1 MKLTWD
7 PCWRDPRQ
15 TTMTAMEIAAA
26 LWFPY
31 CEYKICIGQLFGNQ
45 SQVVINEGLM
55 IAAEWHDLYAM
66 QKFSEIGANV
76 HYVNPAGFSVLET
89 TLQGHDSYWREN
101 VSSAKLALLFLD
113 LNGVTRK
120 DITHDWIIEQDCEV
134 FIAKDKWIKDFLCP
148 PTFEAW
154 WHKPGDSEL
163 NSLGEYQFDPRDADE
178 WKKIH
183 AEQFIYV
190 VKTSEDIKRYIVT
203 KGFGDGTIIAL
214 NPPPSVQSK
223 LAWLTV
229 VLKGDLKMPEVPGET
244 E

>member
-1 MKLTWD
+1 
-7 PCWRDPRQ
+7 
-15 TTMTAMEIAAA
+15 MTAMEIAAA

-31 CEYKICIGQLFGNQ
+31 CEYKICLGQLFGNQ

-66 QKFSEIGANV
+66 QQFSDIGANL

-89 TLQGHDSYWREN
+89 ALQGHDAYWREY
-101 VSSAKLALLFLD
+101 VHSAKAAVQFL
-113 LNGVTRK
+113 NSKGVTRK
-120 DITHDWIIEQDCEV
+120 DITHDWIIEECCDV
-134 FIAKDKWIKDFLCP
+134 FIAEDKWFKNFLYP
-148 PTFEAW
+148 PTYEAW

-163 NSLGEYQFDPRDADE
+163 NPLGEYQFNPCETGE
-178 WKKIH
+178 WKNVPVQ
-183 AEQFIYV
+183 QFIYV

-203 KGFGDGTIIAL
+203 KGFGDGTLIPL
-214 NPPPSVQSK
+214 NPRPSVQSK

>member
-1 MKLTWD
+1 
-7 PCWRDPRQ
+7 
-15 TTMTAMEIAAA
+15 MTAMEIAAA

-55 IAAEWHDLYAM
+55 IAAEWRDLPAM
-66 QKFSEIGANV
+66 EKFGDIGANM

-89 TLQGHDSYWREN
+89 TLQGHDSYWREH
-101 VSSAKLALLFLD
+101 VHSAKAAVQFL
-113 LNGVTRK
+113 NSKGVTRK
-120 DITHDWIIEQDCEV
+120 DITHDWIIEECCDV
-134 FIAKDKWIKDFLCP
+134 FIAEDKWFKNFLCP

-154 WHKPGDSEL
+154 WHKPGDSEI

-190 VKTSEDIKRYIVT
+190 VKSSNYVNRYIVT
-203 KGFGDGTIIAL
+203 RGLGYAEIFPL
-214 NPPPSVQSK
+214 NNPVPSVDSK
-223 LAWLTV
+223 LMRLAL
-229 VLKGDLKMPEVPGET
+229 VLKGELKMPVVPGET